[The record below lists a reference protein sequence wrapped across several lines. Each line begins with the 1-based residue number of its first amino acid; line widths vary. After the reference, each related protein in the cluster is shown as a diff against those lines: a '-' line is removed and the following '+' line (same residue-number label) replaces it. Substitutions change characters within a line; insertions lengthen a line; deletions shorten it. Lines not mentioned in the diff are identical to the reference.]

1 MSQEE
6 NLPDWL
12 KQLRD
17 QQLGAPEAGPAEAAQ
32 PADQSGL
39 AAPAEAPPPPPPP
52 EKVDELDA
60 LRQIASAEPL
70 PEEEPRRSINIP
82 IVSELTPFQRF
93 VLALML
99 FLNVSVLGCLF
110 LAVTERISFV
120 R

>member
-1 MSQEE
+1 MSEEE

-17 QQLGAPEAGPAEAAQ
+17 QQLGSAEAEPVAPAQ
-32 PADQSGL
+32 PAERTDQ
-39 AAPAEAPPPPPPP
+39 AAPAEEPPPP
-52 EKVDELDA
+52 KQVDELDA
-60 LRQIASAEPL
+60 LREIASAEPP
-70 PEEEPRRSINIP
+70 PEEEPRRVINMP
-82 IVSELTPFQRF
+82 IINQLTPFQRF

-110 LAVTERISFV
+110 LLVTERISFA